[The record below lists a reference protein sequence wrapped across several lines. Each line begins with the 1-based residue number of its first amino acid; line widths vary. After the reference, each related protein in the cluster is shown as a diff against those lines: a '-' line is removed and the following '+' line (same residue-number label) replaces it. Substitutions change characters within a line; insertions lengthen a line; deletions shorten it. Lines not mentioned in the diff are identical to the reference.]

1 MASLI
6 ACDCFMSDVPI
17 VISVLPLAIIMKP
30 TLFSPTVQDRTS
42 LICKSVI
49 NCRTSAAA

>member
-17 VISVLPLAIIMKP
+17 VISVPLAIIMKP

>member
-17 VISVLPLAIIMKP
+17 VISVPLIIMKP
-30 TLFSPTVQDRTS
+30 TLFLPTVQDRTS